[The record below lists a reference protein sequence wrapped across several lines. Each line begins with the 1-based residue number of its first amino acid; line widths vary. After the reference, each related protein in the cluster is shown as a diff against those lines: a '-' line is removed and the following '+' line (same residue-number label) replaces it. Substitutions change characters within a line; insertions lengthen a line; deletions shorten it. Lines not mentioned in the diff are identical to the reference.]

1 MLKLLGIIDIA
12 GALLLLLM
20 AVGIRMNFAILL
32 VFAVIL
38 ALKSAIGLFKDI
50 GSWFDIFAALIFL
63 VSIFALFRIPLV
75 IAAILLLQ
83 KGALSF
89 LS

>member
-20 AVGIRMNFAILL
+20 AIGIRMHFAILL

-83 KGALSF
+83 KGTLSF